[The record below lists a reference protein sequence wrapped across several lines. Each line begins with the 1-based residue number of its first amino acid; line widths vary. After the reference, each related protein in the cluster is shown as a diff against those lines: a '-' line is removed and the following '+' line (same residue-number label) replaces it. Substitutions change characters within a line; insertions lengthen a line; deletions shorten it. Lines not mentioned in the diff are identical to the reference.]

1 MRRDAAKGT
10 FGYIRA
16 SRTRAMLRTAVV
28 MLVCVGLFLF
38 GRITTGTNRNLFS
51 IVAAV
56 MCLPVGLS
64 AVNMIMFFR
73 AKPCSE
79 AAYRAIESARGS
91 VTVLYDLTL
100 TGDRGDFAIAA
111 ACALMGR
118 VLCYTE
124 DRKLPVHDAVHHI
137 KMQMSLGKY
146 HDLRIGILKDIE
158 AFCEALREADD
169 ARAKAGINQTKEEAE
184 WQPGTPQTM
193 TGILRSISL

>member
-1 MRRDAAKGT
+1 MRHDAAKGT

-16 SRTRAMLRTAVV
+16 SRTRALIRTAIV
-28 MLVCVGLFLF
+28 LAVCVGLFLF
-38 GRITTGTNRNLFS
+38 GRITTGTNRNIFS
-51 IVAAV
+51 IIAAV
-56 MCLPVGLS
+56 LCLPVGLS

-79 AAYRAIESARGS
+79 TAYRAIEASRGG

-100 TGDRGDFAIAA
+100 TGDSGDFAVAS

-124 DRKLPVHDAVHHI
+124 DKTLPVHDLEHHI

-146 HDLRIGILKDIE
+146 HDLQIAVMKDLETFCQALKE
-158 AFCEALREADD
+158 TDD
-169 ARAKAGINQTKEEAE
+169 ERAKRGINQTKDEAD

-193 TGILRSISL
+193 TGILRAISL

>member
-1 MRRDAAKGT
+1 MNRHAAKGA

-16 SRTRAMLRTAVV
+16 ARRRATVRTAVV
-28 MLVCVGLFLF
+28 LLVCVGLFLF
-38 GRITTGTNRNLFS
+38 GRVTTGTNRNVFS

-56 MCLPVGLS
+56 LCLPVGLS
-64 AVNMIMFFR
+64 AVNMIMFYR
-73 AKPCSE
+73 AKPCSD
-79 AAYRAIESARGS
+79 AAYRTIESSRGG

-124 DRKLPVHDAVHHI
+124 DEKLPVHDAVHHI
-137 KMQMSLGKY
+137 KMQMSVGKY
-146 HDLRIGILKDIE
+146 HDLRIEVLKDLN
-158 AFCEALREADD
+158 AFCQALRETDD
-169 ARAKAGINQTKEEAE
+169 ARAKAGINQTREESE

-193 TGILRSISL
+193 TGILRAISL

>member
-79 AAYRAIESARGS
+79 AAYRAIEFARGG

-146 HDLRIGILKDIE
+146 HDLQIVILKDIE